1 MTRFNTRKMTILV
14 QDPSVRIAGRL
25 VFAQIDLPYEDLAP
39 GPVGYRVRVVDFD
52 ASANALYAPFH
63 PMPDRDG
70 VPQDKYAY
78 TGPDTDAK
86 ACKAWE
92 NQLLADPAF
101 HAQNVYAI
109 VMRTL
114 GLFEFALG
122 RRVAWGFEG
131 HQLYV
136 APHAFL
142 EANAFYSEEDKALMF
157 GYFDSAKTNK
167 RVFTCLSHDIV
178 AHETTHA
185 LLDGVRDG
193 FTTPSTPDQAA
204 FHEGFA
210 DVVALLSVFSLP
222 KAVELALTG
231 GKPSKLENRIRL
243 IPAAQ
248 VSTKAILNSMLLGLG
263 KEFGASLDDEGVR
276 ADCLRRSAQIEPD
289 PGLLQSARY
298 EEPHERGELFA
309 AAVLRSFV
317 ALWSSRIEAQGKFG
331 RSDYNLDLVI
341 DAGAS
346 AAANLLTMAIRAL
359 DYCPPIDLTFNAYLS
374 ALLTADSEVA
384 PDDTKYGYRQ
394 RLKDSFAS
402 FGILPPEKGT
412 DPDSGCWLP
421 FANDAAIVYQRN
433 HAASM
438 LYDKEEVFRFVWE
451 NRRALGLDD
460 RGYLRICSVRP
471 STRTGPDGFSLR
483 ETVCEY
489 LQVFDIFGAEA
500 KATLGMERPQG
511 MPSTQRI
518 TAYGGGIIIFD
529 QFGRIKYH
537 IEHRLDDTARQA
549 ARLEYLWRTGQLNAQ
564 QDGRNQFSN
573 LHRSRAMA

>member
-39 GPVGYRVRVVDFD
+39 GPVGYRVRVADFD

-63 PMPDRDG
+63 PVPDRDG

-78 TGPDTDAK
+78 TGADTDAK

-222 KAVELALTG
+222 KAVELALTA
-231 GKPSKLENRIRL
+231 GKASKLENRIRL

-309 AAVLRSFV
+309 AAFLRSFV
-317 ALWSSRIEAQGKFG
+317 ALWSSRIEALGKFG

-412 DPDSGCWLP
+412 DPDSGCWLS

-471 STRTGPDGFSLR
+471 STRIGPDGFSLR

-529 QFGRIKYH
+529 QFGHIKYH

>member
-402 FGILPPEKGT
+402 FGILPPEKST
-412 DPDSGCWLP
+412 VPDSGCWLP

>member
-78 TGPDTDAK
+78 TGPDTDTK

-167 RVFTCLSHDIV
+167 RVFSCLSHDIV

-231 GKPSKLENRIRL
+231 GKPPKLENRIRL

-248 VSTKAILNSMLLGLG
+248 VSTKAILKSMLLGLG

-317 ALWSSRIEAQGKFG
+317 ALWSSRIEALGKFG

-402 FGILPPEKGT
+402 FGILPPEKST
-412 DPDSGCWLP
+412 VPDSGCWLP

-471 STRTGPDGFSLR
+471 STRIGPDGFSLR

>member
-1 MTRFNTRKMTILV
+1 
-14 QDPSVRIAGRL
+14 
-25 VFAQIDLPYEDLAP
+25 
-39 GPVGYRVRVVDFD
+39 
-52 ASANALYAPFH
+52 
-63 PMPDRDG
+63 
-70 VPQDKYAY
+70 
-78 TGPDTDAK
+78 
-86 ACKAWE
+86 
-92 NQLLADPAF
+92 
-101 HAQNVYAI
+101 
-109 VMRTL
+109 MRTL

-157 GYFDSAKTNK
+157 GYFDSAKTSR

-263 KEFGASLDDEGVR
+263 KQFGASLDDEGVR

-317 ALWSSRIEAQGKFG
+317 ALWSSRIDALGKFG
-331 RSDYNLDLVI
+331 RSD
-341 DAGAS
+341 
-346 AAANLLTMAIRAL
+346 
-359 DYCPPIDLTFNAYLS
+359 
-374 ALLTADSEVA
+374 
-384 PDDTKYGYRQ
+384 
-394 RLKDSFAS
+394 
-402 FGILPPEKGT
+402 
-412 DPDSGCWLP
+412 
-421 FANDAAIVYQRN
+421 
-433 HAASM
+433 
-438 LYDKEEVFRFVWE
+438 
-451 NRRALGLDD
+451 
-460 RGYLRICSVRP
+460 
-471 STRTGPDGFSLR
+471 
-483 ETVCEY
+483 
-489 LQVFDIFGAEA
+489 
-500 KATLGMERPQG
+500 
-511 MPSTQRI
+511 
-518 TAYGGGIIIFD
+518 
-529 QFGRIKYH
+529 
-537 IEHRLDDTARQA
+537 
-549 ARLEYLWRTGQLNAQ
+549 
-564 QDGRNQFSN
+564 
-573 LHRSRAMA
+573 